1 MQSLLWDRRLVLA
14 ILDHIGVPTPSRAE
28 ISRDGGPRIPRSLR
42 RQVRRELGLVL
53 PGPKAKDEDEWGEVI
68 IPEKWRGKQRKDTV
82 PKATEV
88 ILREDGDAIL
98 VGDKVIEKPFVEKPV
113 DGENHNVFIYYKG
126 GGGRRLFRKV
136 RLTYLSRRSMGM
148 P

>member
-1 MQSLLWDRRLVLA
+1 M
-14 ILDHIGVPTPSRAE
+14 
-28 ISRDGGPRIPRSLR
+28 
-42 RQVRRELGLVL
+42 L